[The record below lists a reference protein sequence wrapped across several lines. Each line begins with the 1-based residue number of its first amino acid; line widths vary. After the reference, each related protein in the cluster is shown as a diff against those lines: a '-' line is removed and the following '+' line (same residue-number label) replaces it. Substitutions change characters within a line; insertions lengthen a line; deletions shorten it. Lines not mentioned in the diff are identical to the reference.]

1 MPTRYAKPSGHDL
14 LGTDFAAQN
23 DCLASLGYGYG
34 VFFES
39 DESSISHRS
48 RLARMA
54 WLTISVC
61 FSINRLSASI
71 LYTVSVAVGLI
82 QSLVTV
88 ASDDFSGEGGKRVF
102 AQVFVE
108 LLGFGDFTALGAG
121 CWVLG
126 AGWGLCRSASV

>member
-1 MPTRYAKPSGHDL
+1 
-14 LGTDFAAQN
+14 
-23 DCLASLGYGYG
+23 
-34 VFFES
+34 
-39 DESSISHRS
+39 
-48 RLARMA
+48 MA

>member
-23 DCLASLGYGYG
+23 DCLASLGYSYG

-71 LYTVSVAVGLI
+71 LSTVSIAAGLI

-88 ASDDFSGEGGKRVF
+88 ASDDFSGEGDKRVF
-102 AQVFVE
+102 AQVFDE

-121 CWVLG
+121 CW
-126 AGWGLCRSASV
+126 ASGWGLCRSASV